1 MCFAKHLYITSFIDK
16 GVKHMSFYNEN
27 TKTTKICIIAEGSY
41 PYITGGVSSWIQM
54 LISGLSQYKFIIFSI
69 GPKESGR
76 RMFNY
81 KIPENVIEIKEIFL
95 DEINKRR
102 PRNGKRLGINKSEKK
117 AWENLLIGDNP
128 DWDILFSFIKE
139 NKLKNIHTFL
149 ASKDFFDILEF
160 AYNKK
165 YSNMPFA
172 NYYWTFR
179 SLIHPLLIIINQDI
193 PKADIYHSVS
203 AGYGGIVGSL
213 AKFIYN
219 KPFILTEHGI
229 YTREREE
236 EIIKSDWIISSFK
249 NIWIEHFYSLSKC
262 AYDHA
267 DKVITLFD
275 KNKEI
280 QMELGCNEKK
290 IEVIPNGIE
299 INLYSN
305 LIKTIPKDDYINVGA
320 IVRIVPIKDI
330 KTMIEGFGIAKKK
343 YDKIRLYIMGPFE
356 EDIEYYRECRLLA
369 DNLCIK
375 DIIFTGKVNITDYIG
390 QMDILLL
397 SSISEGQPLSILEGM
412 ASSKPFIATN
422 VGSCKDLLYGNG
434 DSYGYA
440 GLVIPIMGSYELGKS
455 IIELCKNKEL
465 RTDMGNNA
473 LRRVTDLYSK
483 DRLISSYNRVY
494 RQYGGE

>member
-1 MCFAKHLYITSFIDK
+1 
-16 GVKHMSFYNEN
+16 MS
-27 TKTTKICIIAEGSY
+27 TKICIIAEGSY

-54 LISGLSQYKFIIFSI
+54 LVSGLSRYRFVIFTI
-69 GPKESGR
+69 GPKESNKR
-76 RMFNY
+76 KFNY
-81 KIPENVIEIKEIFL
+81 IIPENVVEIKEVFL
-95 DEINKRR
+95 DEINKRKSHS
-102 PRNGKRLGINKSEKK
+102 GMRLGINSLVKE
-117 AWENLLIGDNP
+117 AWESLLIGDNP
-128 DWDILFSFIKE
+128 DWDTLFSFVIDNRLE
-139 NKLKNIHTFL
+139 SIHTFL
-149 ASKDFFDILEF
+149 SSRDFFDILESV
-160 AYNKK
+160 YNKK
-165 YSNMPFA
+165 YSSMPFA

-179 SLIHPLLIIINQDI
+179 SLIYPLLNIINQDI
-193 PKADIYHSVS
+193 PKTDIYHSVS
-203 AGYGGIVGSL
+203 AGYGGIIGSL

-236 EIIKSDWIISSFK
+236 EIIKSDWVVSTFK

-267 DKVITLFD
+267 DKVVTLFD
-275 KNKEI
+275 RNKKI
-280 QMELGCNEKK
+280 QIELGCNERK

-299 INLYSN
+299 INQYAKSV
-305 LIKTIPKDDYINVGA
+305 KKVSKDDYINIGA

-356 EDIEYYRECRLLA
+356 EDIEYYRECRQLV
-369 DNLCIK
+369 DNLRIK
-375 DIIFTGKVNITDYIG
+375 DIIFTGKVNIVEYIG

-434 DSYGYA
+434 DNYGYA
-440 GLVIPIMGSYELGKS
+440 GFVIPVMESEELGKT
-455 IIELCKNKEL
+455 IIKLCKDKEL
-465 RTDMGNNA
+465 RVDMGNNA
-473 LRRVTDLYSK
+473 LKRVSSLYSK
-483 DRLISSYNRVY
+483 DRMISSYNRIY
-494 RQYGGE
+494 SQYGG